1 MGVGFG
7 SDSGPV
13 GGVGVGTIVGVG
25 VAVGFGRETA
35 SGSAADAG
43 SEASSIDTDCP
54 WPVCVI
60 TIRLIPKLTKAR
72 ATRVMG
78 MDRTT
83 DVSRLNGPPPH
94 GQLVRRLRGS
104 TSLQSAAV
112 QKIRCRFAAVNRP

>member
-1 MGVGFG
+1 MGVAFG
-7 SDSGPV
+7 SDSAPV

-35 SGSAADAG
+35 SGSVAGEG
-43 SEASSIDTDCP
+43 SEDPSIDTDCP

-60 TIRLIPKLTKAR
+60 TIRLMPRLTRAK

-83 DVSRLNGPPPH
+83 DVSLLNGLPPIEAT
-94 GQLVRRLRGS
+94 LVGESSSRHCQRVVQHP
-104 TSLQSAAV
+104 TSLTTPHYST
-112 QKIRCRFAAVNRP
+112 